1 MNRLQEFARLALRKR
16 ELEAE
21 LREVQDQMARLEAEL
36 IEEFV
41 ATGLQYARVG
51 NLVVYL
57 TQEVYASPANG
68 DHDRLAEALA
78 KLGLDDLVTSRV
90 DHARLSAWVR
100 EMRREGEEI
109 PAELAELI
117 KISEVVRLR
126 TRKV

>member
-36 IEEFV
+36 VEEFV
-41 ATGLQYARVG
+41 AAGLQHVRVG
-51 NLVVYL
+51 GLVVYL
-57 TQEVYASPANG
+57 TQEVYAAPVNG
-68 DHDRLAEALA
+68 DHERLAEALA
-78 KLGLDDLVTSRV
+78 RLGLDDLVATRV
-90 DHARLSAWVR
+90 DHVRLSAWVR
-100 EMRREGEEI
+100 ELRRQGEEI

-117 KISEVVRLR
+117 KVSEVVRLR